1 MSTIYI
7 VRHGQSLGNLR
18 GGFAGH
24 TDYPLSDL
32 GHKQA
37 RMTADYL
44 QDAHIDA
51 VLSSTLT
58 RAKQTAEPIAADR
71 GLTVMAREDFM
82 EMNFGDWEGL
92 SLDEVEAKYPG
103 SITKWKTEMH
113 KTVCPGGE
121 SMVGCYDRAVKALYD
136 AAEEYKDRD
145 ICIVSHG
152 ALIKCMLCHLHG
164 WEVTDIRRAVWAD
177 NASVTTI
184 ENKDGKLTLLTEA
197 YSAHMGEFATGVSKA
212 MAGFKK
218 K

>member
-1 MSTIYI
+1 MSYIYI
-7 VRHGQSLGNLR
+7 VRHGQSLGNLK

-32 GHKQA
+32 GKKQA

-44 QDAHIDA
+44 KDEHIDA
-51 VLSSTLT
+51 VLSSALT
-58 RAKQTAEPIAADR
+58 RAKETAEPIAADR
-71 GLTVMAREDFM
+71 GLTVIPRTDLM
-82 EMNFGDWEGL
+82 EMNFGDWEGMP
-92 SLDEVEAKYPG
+92 LDEVEAKYPG
-103 SITKWKTEMH
+103 SITGWKTEMF

-121 SMVGCYDRAVKALYD
+121 SMVECYDRAVHALHA

-164 WEVTDIRRAVWAD
+164 WEIIDIHRAAWAD
-177 NASVTTI
+177 NASVTKL
-184 ENKDGKLTLLTEA
+184 EYKNGVLTLLTEP
-197 YSAHMGEFATGVSKA
+197 YSAHMGEFVTGVSKA

-218 K
+218 N

>member
-7 VRHGQSLGNLR
+7 IRHGQSLGNLR

-32 GHKQA
+32 GKSQA

-44 QDAHIDA
+44 KDAHIDA

-71 GLTVMAREDFM
+71 GLAVMAREDFM

-92 SLDEVEAKYPG
+92 PLDEVEAKYPG
-103 SITKWKTEMH
+103 SITEWKTEMY

-121 SMVGCYDRAVKALYD
+121 SMVECYNRAIKALYD

-164 WEVTDIRRAVWAD
+164 WEVTDIQRAAWAD

-184 ENKDGKLTLLTEA
+184 ENKSGKLTLLTEA
-197 YSAHMGEFATGVSKA
+197 YSAHMGEFVTGVSKA
-212 MAGFKK
+212 MAGFQKK
-218 K
+218 